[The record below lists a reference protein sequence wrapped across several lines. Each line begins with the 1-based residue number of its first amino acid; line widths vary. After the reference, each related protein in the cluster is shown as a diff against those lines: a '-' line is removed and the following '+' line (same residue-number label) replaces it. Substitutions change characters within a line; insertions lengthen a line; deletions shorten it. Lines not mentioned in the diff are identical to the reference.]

1 MNTKILL
8 ICCLLLI
15 QSAYAQSN
23 KGKTGTTKATTATK
37 PATQQQAPKPATT
50 TPEAPKPNSTPPPEQ
65 SETSLVKGD
74 LTKYEL
80 YSQIRNYL
88 ETNGLKN
95 WILAERLSNFII
107 AYKEPVAIVPE
118 KSGTVYESEQK
129 ELDDLSKVYLPK
141 PYEITIE
148 FTPYTKE
155 QYSTTI
161 QKDENADKKL
171 EELKV
176 KYKIADIFENVET
189 KEYYAGD
196 NDERNRLA
204 NFILSKSIIEG
215 NKTEVSNSYSSM
227 LYVQNFS
234 VELKYPQNYYTTI
247 PKQAGAESERI
258 IQFLKNTILSHR

>member
-1 MNTKILL
+1 MKTKILI
-8 ICCLLLI
+8 ICCFLLI
-15 QSAYAQSN
+15 QSAYAQSS

-37 PATQQQAPKPATT
+37 PATQQPASKPAATTTQAPKPNAT
-50 TPEAPKPNSTPPPEQ
+50 PPPPEQ
-65 SETSLVKGD
+65 SETNLEKGG

-80 YSQIRNYL
+80 YSQIRSYL

-95 WILAERLSNFII
+95 WILAERLSHFII
-107 AYKEPVAIVPE
+107 AYKEPVAVVPE

-129 ELDDLSKVYLPK
+129 ELDDLAKVYLPK
-141 PYEITIE
+141 PYEIAIE

-155 QYSTTI
+155 QYNTTI

-171 EELKV
+171 EELKA
-176 KYKIADIFENVET
+176 KYKITDIFENVET

-215 NKTEVSNSYSSM
+215 NKTEVSNSSI

-234 VELKYPQNYYTTI
+234 VELKYPQSYYTTI
-247 PKQAGAESERI
+247 PKQAGVESERI